1 VFENTVL
8 RRIFGPKREHVRAAG
23 EHFEM
28 KLQICTAHKIFYDNQ
43 TKGDEM
49 GEAYSCTRH
58 IRNTYT
64 ILIGNPEG
72 KRQRGRP
79 SVDDRIMNILNK

>member
-1 VFENTVL
+1 
-8 RRIFGPKREHVRAAG
+8 
-23 EHFEM
+23 
-28 KLQICTAHKIFYDNQ
+28 
-43 TKGDEM
+43 M
-49 GEAYSCTRH
+49 GGACSCTRH

-72 KRQRGRP
+72 KRQLGRP